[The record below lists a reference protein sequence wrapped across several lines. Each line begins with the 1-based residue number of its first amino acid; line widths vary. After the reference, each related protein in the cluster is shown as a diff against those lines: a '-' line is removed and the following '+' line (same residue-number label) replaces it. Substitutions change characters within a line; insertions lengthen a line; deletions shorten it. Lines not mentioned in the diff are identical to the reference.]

1 MDRRGPSGQGTVAVG
16 RVVDITTL
24 KQLQAELDTRRRE
37 AEEASTRKSRFLAA
51 VSHDIRTPANA
62 ISLLAELMQ
71 RSAANQALF
80 GEIPELANNL
90 KHSAITLVD
99 LVTDVL
105 DLTRYDNGAIDLQ
118 ESE

>member
-37 AEEASTRKSRFLAA
+37 AEESSARKTRFLAA

-62 ISLLAELMQ
+62 ISLLAELIE
-71 RSAANQALF
+71 RTSSRPELAA
-80 GEIPELANNL
+80 EIPEMARELQI
-90 KHSAITLVD
+90 SALSLVN

-105 DLTRYDNGAIDLQ
+105 DL
-118 ESE
+118 